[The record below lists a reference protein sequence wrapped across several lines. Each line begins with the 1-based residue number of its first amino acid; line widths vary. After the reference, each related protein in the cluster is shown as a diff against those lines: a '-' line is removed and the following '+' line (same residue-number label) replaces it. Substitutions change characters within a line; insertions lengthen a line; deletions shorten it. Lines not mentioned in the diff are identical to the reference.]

1 MMTSTACFSS
11 DHSAI
16 AVSFVESV
24 LLTVPRF
31 LPLLFICQIGTVAIN
46 TLKEHRIHAVA
57 MHAGTTRDGWSY
69 KNKPVI
75 TPIRLYM

>member
-1 MMTSTACFSS
+1 MITSTAAFSS
-11 DHSAI
+11 DHSG
-16 AVSFVESV
+16 SFVECA

-46 TLKEHRIHAVA
+46 TQKEHRITTVTI
-57 MHAGTTRDGWSY
+57 HAGTTRDGWSY

-75 TPIRLYM
+75 NPIYIYM